1 MKGFTIKSTSVD
13 GIYYLVNHWEQHKAF
28 WVEPDK
34 LKQSMLFRRISDAKR
49 SLKKLLSIMDEYKN
63 DKFELVEIYELNT
76 DLKSADM
83 VVEKKIEGEII

>member
-13 GIYYLVNHWEQHKAF
+13 GIYYLVNQ
-28 WVEPDK
+28 
-34 LKQSMLFRRISDAKR
+34 
-49 SLKKLLSIMDEYKN
+49 
-63 DKFELVEIYELNT
+63 LNT